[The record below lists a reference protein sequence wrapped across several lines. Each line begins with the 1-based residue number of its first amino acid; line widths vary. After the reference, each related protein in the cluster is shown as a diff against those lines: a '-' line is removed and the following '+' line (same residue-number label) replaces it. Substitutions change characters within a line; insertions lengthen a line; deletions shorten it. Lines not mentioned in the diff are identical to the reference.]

1 MATLEGWAYPT
12 DYLFLEHVPGGADH
26 TYVVSS
32 GGARWNCGGGDQGGE
47 VIASGTGSHTLSRL
61 LSRHNYGGMIYGVNG
76 VCHQMA
82 NRVLYPSRRN
92 VHRAKGAGWSYTVY
106 GVYGRPHAA
115 WLVWRAECEAETGA
129 IPNPYGIP
137 IPYGIPPIL
146 GIASPRW
153 PHLATNPTL
162 NLAEVA
168 GADDLVLPV
177 GLDPAVLEFADSE
190 WADKEMFTVT
200 LLMEAAGA
208 TPEAIQNAE
217 LEAFLKIRSD
227 GRISDAQIMSVFRI
241 RDEFDQQRRRLV
253 AAHTNG
259 EQTSNDF
266 IRNHVN
272 QMAAEFTAIERV
284 LGPRLYGDIYD
295 LPPDHSP
302 AILNPGAFG
311 CSE

>member
-1 MATLEGWAYPT
+1 MATLEGWAIET
-12 DYLFLEHVPGGADH
+12 DYLFLDHVPGGADH

-32 GGARWNCGGGDQGGE
+32 EGTRFECGGRNQGGRLI
-47 VIASGTGSHTLSRL
+47 VSGQGSHKLAKALSRN
-61 LSRHNYGGMIYGVNG
+61 NYGGMVYGLTG
-76 VCHQMA
+76 VCHQEA
-82 NRVLYPSRRN
+82 NRVLYPCGRN

-106 GVYGRPHAA
+106 GIYGKPHEA
-115 WLVWRAECEAETGA
+115 WLAWKTECEIETGT
-129 IPNPYGIP
+129 IPGPYGIP

-146 GIASPRW
+146 GIATPRW
-153 PHLATNPTL
+153 PHFATNPTL
-162 NLAEVA
+162 NLVDVA
-168 GADDLVLPV
+168 SANDLVLPV

-200 LLMEAAGA
+200 LLMEAVGA
-208 TPEAIQNAE
+208 APEAIQNAE
-217 LEAFLKIRSD
+217 LETFLKIRSD

-253 AAHTNG
+253 AALTNG
-259 EQTSNDF
+259 EHTSHDF

-302 AILNPGAFG
+302 AILNPRAFG
-311 CSE
+311 RSE